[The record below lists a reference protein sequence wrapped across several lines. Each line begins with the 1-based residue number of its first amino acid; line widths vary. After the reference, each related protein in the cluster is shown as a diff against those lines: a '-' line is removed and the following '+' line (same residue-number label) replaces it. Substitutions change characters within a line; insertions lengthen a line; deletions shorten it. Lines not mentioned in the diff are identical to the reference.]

1 MKILIPVDFTEVAF
15 NALKFAIRRYGMD
28 AEYHVVH
35 VYSGLATADNPLPT
49 DSSIQI
55 TESTEAQI
63 EKIILDS
70 LELEKLPE
78 NIIIRTVSG
87 ETISSLVSISKEED
101 FNQAILGTRD
111 NYDML
116 DRWFGTT
123 SLGLVKKL
131 DLPVLLIPRYSSYN
145 KYKKVVIASD
155 HHLKDEK
162 LISKIKD
169 WNQTHKAY
177 LKFLHVRS
185 DAEEGFVEE
194 SEQLVKTLF
203 EEDDPEYGFE
213 ITAIKSKKVTESLL
227 ASAYNFKADLLIIL
241 AEKHSYL
248 HTLVFQSV
256 SKEIIL
262 KSSIPVLFLHTES

>member
-1 MKILIPVDFTEVAF
+1 MKRVLVPVDFTEVAF
-15 NALKFAIRRYGMD
+15 NALKYALRRYGQN

-49 DSSIQI
+49 DTSIQI

-63 EKIILDS
+63 EKIILDL
-70 LELEKLPE
+70 LEFDTLPG
-78 NIIIRTVSG
+78 NIKIRTISG
-87 ETISSLVSISKEED
+87 ETISSLVSLSKEEN
-101 FNQAILGTRD
+101 FTNVVVGTRD

-131 DLPVLLIPRYSSYN
+131 DIPILLIPRYSAFSKFN
-145 KYKKVVIASD
+145 KVVIASD
-155 HHLKDEK
+155 HHLKDNK
-162 LISKIKD
+162 LISKIKE
-169 WNQTHKAY
+169 WNKTHKAY

-185 DAEEGFVEE
+185 EEEVGFTEE
-194 SEQLVKTLF
+194 SQQLVKALF

-262 KSSIPVLFLHTES
+262 KSSIPVLFLHT